1 MLHAVFAQMQVTVGH
16 LISSVASLSCLCLI
30 SMLSKILPRV
40 HNPILPV
47 KLFFLKEVN

>member
-1 MLHAVFAQMQVTVGH
+1 MQVTVGH

-47 KLFFLKEVN
+47 NNFF